1 MSRLYSAEFIN
12 GYFEDPGLFVS
23 FLFQKRA
30 ILFDLGDIHALSE
43 KNILKIERIFITHTH
58 IDHFAGFERLI
69 RIMLGRDKKVYLY
82 GPKGFIKNVEGKLA
96 GYNWNLIKKYK
107 NNFEINVYEILDKT
121 ILSRKYICNMAFEPI
136 ILPDKPFNCGEIIFE
151 DDNIIIKA
159 AILDHGIECLGF
171 SMEEKFRVNIIKE
184 ALEKLGVEK
193 GRWLAE
199 FKQNLIKKIS
209 GKKYNDKISADNKL
223 FDIEELAEKIAKI
236 NFGEKLAYISDV
248 RYTKENINTIL
259 PLAQNANNLFIEA
272 VFAHVDND
280 LAALKNHL
288 TAKQA
293 GKIAR
298 LAKAKKISV
307 FHFSPRYKNQ
317 EDLLINEAASQFNR
331 NR

>member
-1 MSRLYSAEFIN
+1 MSRLYSAKFIN
-12 GYFEDPGLFVS
+12 GCFEDPGLFVS

-107 NNFEINVYEILDKT
+107 NDFEINVYEILDKT

-136 ILPDKPFNCGEIIFE
+136 ILPDKPFNCEGVIFE
-151 DDNIIIKA
+151 DDNIIVKA

-184 ALEKLGVEK
+184 ALEKLGIEH

-236 NFGEKLAYISDV
+236 NSGEKLAYISDV

-272 VFAHVDND
+272 VFAHADND

-293 GKIAR
+293 GEIAR